1 MSLNQVYSVVIS
13 NAHKHGL
20 TARPN
25 PLSLL
30 EWYRVIMNNPDAEIS
45 ITEHMNNRQSLAFSL
60 AKAEVCLRRS
70 LETEQQFEHGHD
82 PLFEKLAIVQDEYQT
97 YLSAILQVSPNGEIR
112 RGFRRFLRM
121 LANDIEDLHSKIKKR
136 KRLLLRY
143 KNEALSKQSKAQK
156 AWCDQFKRD

>member
-1 MSLNQVYSVVIS
+1 MTLNQVYSGVTS
-13 NAHKHGL
+13 NARKHGL

-30 EWYRVIMNNPDAEIS
+30 EWYRVIMNNPDAEIFF
-45 ITEHMNNRQSLAFSL
+45 TEHMNNRQSLAFSL

-70 LETEQQFEHGHD
+70 LEIERQFEHGHD
-82 PLFEKLAIVQDEYQT
+82 PLFEKLAVVQDEHKT
-97 YLSAILQVSPNGEIR
+97 YLSAILQVSPNGKIR
-112 RGFRRFLRM
+112 RGFCRFLRM
-121 LANDIEDLHSKIKKR
+121 LVNDIDDLQCKIKKR

-143 KNEALSKQSKAQK
+143 KNEAQSKQRTAQK

>member
-1 MSLNQVYSVVIS
+1 MTLKQDYSGVTS
-13 NAHKHGL
+13 NARKHGL
-20 TARPN
+20 TASIDPTQI
-25 PLSLL
+25 L

-45 ITEHMNNRQSLAFSL
+45 LTEHMNNRQSLAFSL

-70 LETEQQFEHGHD
+70 LEIEQQFEHGHD

-97 YLSAILQVSPNGEIR
+97 YLSAILQVSPNGKIR

-121 LANDIEDLHSKIKKR
+121 LANDIEDLHCKIKKR

-143 KNEALSKQSKAQK
+143 KNEALSKQRKSQK
-156 AWCDQFKRD
+156 AWCDQFKED